1 MENYK
6 KQQKMQKIS
15 ILSARVFYDQLLSWQ
30 LESITGQQHVSHIMP
45 HDKHNP
51 LMDFIWNEDNREAGI
66 ICKDITTTTTT
77 GLQIFEILFH
87 FNMFDVILL
96 R

>member
-1 MENYK
+1 
-6 KQQKMQKIS
+6 MQKIS

-51 LMDFIWNEDNREAGI
+51 LMDFIWNEDNRETGI
-66 ICKDITTTTTT
+66 ICKAITITTTTT
-77 GLQIFEILFH
+77 GLHTLEILFC
-87 FNMFDVILL
+87 FNLFDVMLL